1 MKRGSLNSPQFPG
14 SLHNSKITLKYNA
27 LLEDYLDL
35 QKEYVSKKKKIEAEK
50 QKREVLLDEVRFLR
64 QRHLYLTKSQ
74 CAKVEPELGP
84 HQNADTNDLPVRKER
99 NHFVKKS
106 NIVQESNRSVKEHV
120 WKTASIEK
128 KKAINLSI
136 NEKKSGKRIKV
147 ALKV

>member
-1 MKRGSLNSPQFPG
+1 MKRGSFNSPKFHA

-35 QKEYVSKKKKIEAEK
+35 QREYVSKKKKIEEEK

-64 QRHLYLTKSQ
+64 QRHLHLMKSQ

-84 HQNADTNDLPVRKER
+84 HQIADTNDLPIRKER

-106 NIVQESNRSVKEHV
+106 NIVQESNRSLKELV
-120 WKTASIEK
+120 WKTPSIGK
-128 KKAINLSI
+128 KKPM

-147 ALKV
+147 TLKV